1 MFQYSK
7 ELLFFFLSFFSKIS
21 FLKTSTSQ
29 IWKKQF
35 KGHFEGSVRAYVEGA
50 SVGRAFV
57 ASLGM
62 SSHCCGKNSPWCTGW
77 ESQQQRRKLRPASQI
92 SSLSAA
98 VLIRP
103 DALVGPMFSITW
115 RLYARSPFG
124 SQSQCTTQGRPC
136 PNKAAQI
143 PRS

>member
-1 MFQYSK
+1 M
-7 ELLFFFLSFFSKIS
+7 
-21 FLKTSTSQ
+21 STSQ

-57 ASLGM
+57 VSLGM
-62 SSHCCGKNSPWCTGW
+62 SSHCCGKN
-77 ESQQQRRKLRPASQI
+77 RP
-92 SSLSAA
+92 LMYRVGKSAA
-98 VLIRP
+98 ETEAETCESDLITVRSC
-103 DALVGPMFSITW
+103 AYKTGCFGWTHVFITS

-136 PNKAAQI
+136 PNKASQI